1 MNRNLLVLGMAAAM
15 FVSVAGCHH
24 DVAATKEMTL
34 ARVSNWSVPS
44 VAQRGS
50 PIQITLEVQSG
61 GCNQFERIEVLRT
74 ESLVT
79 IRAWG
84 TSPAPIP
91 GKGVMLACPRTFPQ
105 TEVVQLQPPFLR
117 TFTVVVEEPGAW
129 PNLSA
134 TVTVQ

>member
-1 MNRNLLVLGMAAAM
+1 MNRDLLVLGIGAAM
-15 FVSVAGCHH
+15 LISINGCHH
-24 DVAATKEMTL
+24 DVAATEEMTL
-34 ARVSNWSVPS
+34 VKVSNWSVPS

-74 ESLVT
+74 ESQVT

-91 GKGVMLACPRTFPQ
+91 GVGVMLMCPRTFPQ
-105 TEVVQLQPPFLR
+105 TEVVHLEPPFLR
-117 TFTVVVEEPGAW
+117 SFTVVVEEPGAW

-134 TVTVQ
+134 GVTVQ

>member
-1 MNRNLLVLGMAAAM
+1 MNRDLLVLGIGAAM
-15 FVSVAGCHH
+15 IISVNGCHH
-24 DVAATKEMTL
+24 DVAATEEMTL
-34 ARVSNWSVPS
+34 VRVSDWSVPS

-61 GCNQFERIEVLRT
+61 GCITFKRVEVLRT

-105 TEVVQLQPPFLR
+105 TEVVQLEPPFLR
-117 TFTVVVEEPGAW
+117 TFTVVVEEPGVW

>member
-1 MNRNLLVLGMAAAM
+1 MNRDLLVLGIGAAM
-15 FVSVAGCHH
+15 LTSINGCHH
-24 DVAATKEMTL
+24 DVAATEELTL
-34 ARVSNWSVPS
+34 ARVSSWSVPS

-61 GCNQFERIEVLRT
+61 GCITFKRVEVLRT
-74 ESLVT
+74 ESQFT

-84 TSPAPIP
+84 TCPAPIP
-91 GKGVMLACPRTFPQ
+91 GVGVMCPRTFPQ
-105 TEVVQLQPPFLR
+105 TEVVQLEPPFLR
-117 TFTVVVEEPGAW
+117 SFTVVVEEPGAW

>member
-1 MNRNLLVLGMAAAM
+1 MNRDLLVLGIGAAM
-15 FVSVAGCHH
+15 LISINGCHH
-24 DVAATKEMTL
+24 DVAATEEMTL
-34 ARVSNWSVPS
+34 VKVSNWSVPS

-61 GCNQFERIEVLRT
+61 GCNRFERVEVLRT
-74 ESLVT
+74 ESQVT

-91 GKGVMLACPRTFPQ
+91 GVMAMCPRTFPQ
-105 TEVVQLQPPFLR
+105 TEVVQLEPPFLR
-117 TFTVVVEEPGAW
+117 SFTVVVEEPGAW

-134 TVTVQ
+134 AVTVQ

>member
-1 MNRNLLVLGMAAAM
+1 MNRDLLVAGIGTALLIS
-15 FVSVAGCHH
+15 VSGCHR
-24 DVAATKEMTL
+24 DVAATEEMAL
-34 ARVSNWSVPS
+34 VKVSNWSVPS

-61 GCNQFERIEVLRT
+61 GCNRFERVEVLRT
-74 ESLVT
+74 ESQVT

-91 GKGVMLACPRTFPQ
+91 GVMVMCPRTFPQ
-105 TEVVQLQPPFLR
+105 TEVVQLEPPFLR
-117 TFTVVVEEPGAW
+117 SFTVVVEEPGAW

-134 TVTVQ
+134 AVTVQ

>member
-1 MNRNLLVLGMAAAM
+1 MNRDLFALGIGAFMLV
-15 FVSVAGCHH
+15 SINGCRH
-24 DVAATKEMTL
+24 DVAATEEMTL

-74 ESLVT
+74 ESQVT

-84 TSPAPIP
+84 RSPAPIP
-91 GKGVMLACPRTFPQ
+91 GKGIMCPGTFSQ
-105 TEVVQLQPPFLR
+105 TEVVQLEPPFLR
-117 TFTVVVEEPGAW
+117 SFTVVVEEPGAW

-134 TVTVQ
+134 TVTVR